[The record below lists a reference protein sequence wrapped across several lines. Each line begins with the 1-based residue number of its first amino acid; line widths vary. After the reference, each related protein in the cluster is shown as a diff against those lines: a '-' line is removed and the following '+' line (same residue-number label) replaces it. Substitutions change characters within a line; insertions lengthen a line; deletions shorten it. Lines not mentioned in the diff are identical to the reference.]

1 MCGCPT
7 RNFCLSFTGHHWKWT
22 VVLQCSLC
30 VGIDS
35 DMQSAIATRN
45 LLHFMCATDNVL
57 DGCKKY
63 FTNHLYGPLC
73 RSN

>member
-1 MCGCPT
+1 MDSSAT
-7 RNFCLSFTGHHWKWT
+7 MFT
-22 VVLQCSLC
+22 LC

-35 DMQSAIATRN
+35 DSSQLATRN
-45 LLHFMCATDNVL
+45 LLHFMYATDNVL